1 MNRLL
6 LLLAL
11 ACAASSAQADG
22 KLSPEARHLLA
33 GRGAVAARTAPAGVV
48 SAYIHLAP
56 GADASAL
63 AGLGVEVNLRC
74 GDILTARVPVASLA
88 AVASLPGVEYV
99 QAATPVAPMMDVAR
113 PAARVDLVQ
122 QGAGLPRAYDGTG
135 VVVGIID
142 SGFDYTHPAFYSADR
157 SELRIKRVW
166 EQGYDGG
173 TPPEGFTYGGEFDSP
188 EEILAAAGDITTNT
202 HGTHV
207 AGIAAGADTTLGSY
221 QGVATGADIVLVS
234 ISGVDTETNVNISD
248 AISYIYR
255 YAESVGKPCVVN
267 MSLGAQVGPHD
278 GTSTFDVLSDAM
290 QGPGRLLVGSIGN
303 FGATKLH
310 ASMVSEGEAP
320 DTLRTFV
327 DYLRTLTASDNGGTI
342 DIWGDPGMDLKVN
355 VFTYNTRTSELAD
368 SFSLS
373 LPAGGGDGSPEASA
387 ELRGSIGEI
396 EAYGEV
402 SPLNGKAHVQ
412 LYSHVSGLRAGYE
425 VGIEVITSSAGTVN
439 VWGDGN
445 YIAFTSC
452 GIEGYSDGDTSAS
465 PAEIGGTGSSIVTVG
480 AYVTRSTFDTENSGT
495 MTLEETVGDIA
506 SFSCCGPTADGRMKP
521 DVAAPGCA
529 IVSSASSN
537 YSSISSLPVAGY
549 FEWNDKNYYYAY
561 MQGTSMSSPFVAGV
575 LATWLEANPQLAP
588 ADVRG
593 ILSSTA
599 SADEFTG
606 AAPGNTW
613 GYGKIDAWA
622 GILEAIDLTGISAA
636 TSPAAASLAVVPVGG
651 GNVRVSS
658 PEAAAVAVSVYTA
671 DGRRVLGRSLTAA
684 EAQSG
689 VTLSLQG
696 LAPGL
701 YVVRAA
707 SASQSAS
714 VKVALYE

>member
-33 GRGAVAARTAPAGVV
+33 GRGTVAARTAPAGVV
-48 SAYIHLAP
+48 SAYIHLAH

-373 LPAGGGDGSPEASA
+373 LPAGGVAESPEASA

-622 GILEAIDLTGISAA
+622 GILEAIELTGIEAA
-636 TSPAAASLAVVPVGG
+636 AAPAAASLAVVPVGG
-651 GNVRVSS
+651 GSVRVSS

-714 VKVALYE
+714 VKVAL

>member
-33 GRGAVAARTAPAGVV
+33 GRGPVAARTAPAGVV

-373 LPAGGGDGSPEASA
+373 LPAGGVAESPEASG

-506 SFSCCGPTADGRMKP
+506 SFSSCGPTADGRMKP

-622 GILEAIDLTGISAA
+622 GILEAIELTGIEAA
-636 TSPAAASLAVVPVGG
+636 AAPAAASLAVVPVGG
-651 GNVRVSS
+651 GSVRVSS

-714 VKVALYE
+714 VKVAL

>member
-22 KLSPEARHLLA
+22 KLSPEARHLLV

-48 SAYIHLAP
+48 SAYIHLAH

-248 AISYIYR
+248 AISYIYS

-373 LPAGGGDGSPEASA
+373 LPAGGVAESPEASA

-606 AAPGNTW
+606 AAPGNTRQ
-613 GYGKIDAWA
+613 D
-622 GILEAIDLTGISAA
+622 
-636 TSPAAASLAVVPVGG
+636 
-651 GNVRVSS
+651 
-658 PEAAAVAVSVYTA
+658 
-671 DGRRVLGRSLTAA
+671 
-684 EAQSG
+684 
-689 VTLSLQG
+689 
-696 LAPGL
+696 
-701 YVVRAA
+701 
-707 SASQSAS
+707 
-714 VKVALYE
+714 

>member
-48 SAYIHLAP
+48 SAYIHLAH

-373 LPAGGGDGSPEASA
+373 LPAGGVAESPEASA

-537 YSSISSLPVAGY
+537 YSSISSLPIAGY

-622 GILEAIDLTGISAA
+622 GILEAIELTGIEAA
-636 TSPAAASLAVVPVGG
+636 AAPAAASLAVVPVGG
-651 GNVRVSS
+651 GSVRVSS

-714 VKVALYE
+714 VKVAL

>member
-373 LPAGGGDGSPEASA
+373 LPAGGVDGSPEASA
-387 ELRGSIGEI
+387 ELRGNIGEI

-537 YSSISSLPVAGY
+537 YSSISSLPIAGY

-622 GILEAIDLTGISAA
+622 GILEAIELTGISAA
-636 TSPAAASLAVVPVGG
+636 AAPAAASLAVVPVGG
-651 GNVRVSS
+651 GSVRVSS

-714 VKVALYE
+714 VKVAL

>member
-373 LPAGGGDGSPEASA
+373 LPAGGVDGSPEASG

-636 TSPAAASLAVVPVGG
+636 AAPAAASLAVVPVGG
-651 GNVRVSS
+651 GSVRVSS

-714 VKVALYE
+714 VKVAL

>member
-6 LLLAL
+6 LFLAM

-33 GRGAVAARTAPAGVV
+33 GRGSVAARTAPAGVV
-48 SAYIHLAP
+48 SAYIHLAH

-142 SGFDYTHPAFYSADR
+142 SGFDYTHPAFYTADR

-173 TPPEGFTYGGEFDSP
+173 TPPE
-188 EEILAAAGDITTNT
+188 
-202 HGTHV
+202 
-207 AGIAAGADTTLGSY
+207 GSY

-248 AISYIYR
+248 AISYIYS

-373 LPAGGGDGSPEASA
+373 LPAGGVAESPEASA

-452 GIEGYSDGDTSAS
+452 GVEGYSDGDTNAS
-465 PAEIGGTGSSIVTVG
+465 PAEIGGTGSNIITAG

-506 SFSCCGPTADGRMKP
+506 TFSCCGPTADGRMKP

-537 YSSISSLPVAGY
+537 YSSISSLPIAGY

-593 ILSSTA
+593 ILSATA

-651 GNVRVSS
+651 GSVHVSS

-714 VKVALYE
+714 VKVAL